1 MKGIFF
7 IQSNKLYDKSTEADI
22 YCSNINDKNLE
33 GISTNTDHWI
43 RIYYIVFS
51 ATDAGAD
58 YKLLKVEGGVYG
70 PPSAPMEPNI
80 NSWILN
86 IL

>member
-1 MKGIFF
+1 MLYKKVVFTFF
-7 IQSNKLYDKSTEADI
+7 QNLIKWKVFFLFKVINY
-22 YCSNINDKNLE
+22 INDKNLE

-51 ATDAGAD
+51 ATDVGAD

-70 PPSAPMEPNI
+70 PPSAPMEPNT
-80 NSWILN
+80 NS
-86 IL
+86 

>member
-1 MKGIFF
+1 MKGIFLF
-7 IQSNKLYDKSTEADI
+7 KVINYMIKALAEADI
-22 YCSNINDKNLE
+22 YCNINDKNLE

-70 PPSAPMEPNI
+70 PPSAPMEPNT
-80 NSWILN
+80 NS
-86 IL
+86 

>member
-1 MKGIFF
+1 MLYKKVVFTFF
-7 IQSNKLYDKSTEADI
+7 QNLIKWKVFFLFKVINY
-22 YCSNINDKNLE
+22 INDKNLE

-43 RIYYIVFS
+43 RIYYILFS

-70 PPSAPMEPNI
+70 PPSAPMEPNT
-80 NSWILN
+80 NS
-86 IL
+86 

>member
-1 MKGIFF
+1 MIKIWKVYPQ
-7 IQSNKLYDKSTEADI
+7 ILD
-22 YCSNINDKNLE
+22 
-33 GISTNTDHWI
+33 TDHWI

-70 PPSAPMEPNI
+70 PPSAPMEPNT
-80 NSWILN
+80 NS
-86 IL
+86 

>member
-1 MKGIFF
+1 MLYKKVVFTFF
-7 IQSNKLYDKSTEADI
+7 QNLIKWKVFFLFKVINY
-22 YCSNINDKNLE
+22 INDKNLE

-70 PPSAPMEPNI
+70 PPSAPMEPNT
-80 NSWILN
+80 NS
-86 IL
+86 

>member
-1 MKGIFF
+1 M
-7 IQSNKLYDKSTEADI
+7 
-22 YCSNINDKNLE
+22 E

-70 PPSAPMEPNI
+70 PISPHGAQHRLL
-80 NSWILN
+80 NSKYFVRKKSSEGNVSKWPKATKMIEFNL
-86 IL
+86 